1 MTETETLCNGKW
13 LRLKRRGRWE
23 YAERTNPGGGVM
35 IIAVTTDDR
44 VLFVEQYRPAIECM
58 TIEMPAGLVGDV
70 AISAGESAVDAAHR
84 ELVEET
90 GYRAGRIEFL
100 MEGPTSA
107 GMSNEILAFVRAH
120 DLVRVEQGG
129 GDDTEEITVHEV
141 PRAQAASWL
150 LERIRAG
157 YSIDP
162 KMFAGL
168 YMLENEALFAA
179 RTSRLESPSQI
190 RRSP

>member
-35 IIAVTTDDR
+35 IIAVTPEDR
-44 VLFVEQYRPAIECM
+44 ILFVEQYRPAIESM

-70 AISAGESAVDAAHR
+70 ASSADESAVDAAHR

-90 GYRAGRIEFL
+90 GYRAGSIDFL
-100 MEGPTSA
+100 MAGPTSA
-107 GMSNEILAFVRAH
+107 GMSNEILAFVHAR
-120 DLVRVEQGG
+120 DLERVEQGG
-129 GDDTEEITVHEV
+129 GDETEDITLHEV
-141 PRAQAASWL
+141 PRSEAAAWL
-150 LERIRAG
+150 IDRIHAG

-168 YMLENEALFAA
+168 YMLEHEALFAPQKA
-179 RTSRLESPSQI
+179 S
-190 RRSP
+190 

>member
-35 IIAVTTDDR
+35 IIAVTPEDR
-44 VLFVEQYRPAIECM
+44 ILFVEQYRPAIECM

-70 AISAGESAVDAAHR
+70 AGNADESSVDAAHR

-90 GYRAGRIEFL
+90 GYRAGRIDFL
-100 MEGPTSA
+100 MAGPTSA
-107 GMSNEILAFVRAH
+107 GMSNEILAFVHAR

-129 GDDTEEITVHEV
+129 GDETEDITVHEV
-141 PRAQAASWL
+141 PRRDAATWL
-150 LERIRAG
+150 VEKINAG

-168 YMLENEALFAA
+168 YMLDHAALFA
-179 RTSRLESPSQI
+179 R
-190 RRSP
+190 

>member
-35 IIAVTTDDR
+35 IIAVTPEDR
-44 VLFVEQYRPAIECM
+44 ILFVEQYRPAIECM

-70 AISAGESAVDAAHR
+70 ASSADESAVDAAHR

-90 GYRAGRIEFL
+90 GYRARRIDFL
-100 MEGPTSA
+100 MSGPTSA
-107 GMSNEILAFVRAH
+107 GMSNEILAFVLAR
-120 DLVRVEQGG
+120 DLERVDQGG
-129 GDDTEEITVHEV
+129 GDETEEITVHEV
-141 PRAQAASWL
+141 ARHEAAAWL
-150 LERIRAG
+150 VEKINAG

-168 YMLENEALFAA
+168 YMLDHATLFA
-179 RTSRLESPSQI
+179 R
-190 RRSP
+190 

>member
-35 IIAVTTDDR
+35 IIAVTAEDR
-44 VLFVEQYRPAIECM
+44 ILFVEQYRPAIECM
-58 TIEMPAGLVGDV
+58 TIEMPAGLVGDI
-70 AISAGESAVDAAHR
+70 ADSAHENAAEAAER
-84 ELVEET
+84 ELIEET
-90 GYRAGRIEFL
+90 GYRAGRIAFL

-107 GMSNEILAFVRAH
+107 GMSNEILAFVRAY
-120 DLVRVEQGG
+120 DLTRVETGG
-129 GDDTEEITVHEV
+129 GDETEDIIVHEV
-141 PRAQAASWL
+141 PRREAARWL
-150 LERIRAG
+150 VDKIHAG

-168 YMLENEALFAA
+168 YMLENEALFAQ
-179 RTSRLESPSQI
+179 P
-190 RRSP
+190 

>member
-35 IIAVTTDDR
+35 IIAVTPEDR
-44 VLFVEQYRPAIECM
+44 ILFVEQYRPAIECM

-70 AISAGESAVDAAHR
+70 ADHSAESAVDAAHR
-84 ELVEET
+84 ELIEET

-107 GMSNEILAFVRAH
+107 GMSNEVLAFVRAY
-120 DLVRVEQGG
+120 DLEREHAGG
-129 GDDTEEITVHEV
+129 GDETEDIIVHEV
-141 PRAQAASWL
+141 PRADAAAWL
-150 LERIRAG
+150 VDKIRAG

-168 YMLENEALFAA
+168 YMLENAALFGIV
-179 RTSRLESPSQI
+179 E
-190 RRSP
+190 

>member
-35 IIAVTTDDR
+35 IIAVTPQDR
-44 VLFVEQYRPAIECM
+44 ILFVEQYRPAIECM

-70 AISAGESAVDAAHR
+70 ASSADESAVDAAHR

-90 GYRAGRIEFL
+90 GYRAGRIDFL
-100 MEGPTSA
+100 MAGPTSA
-107 GMSNEILAFVRAH
+107 GMSNEILAFVHAR

-129 GDDTEEITVHEV
+129 GDETEDITVHEV
-141 PRAQAASWL
+141 PRLEAATWL
-150 LERIRAG
+150 IEKINAG

-162 KMFAGL
+162 KLFAGL
-168 YMLENEALFAA
+168 YMLDHAALFA
-179 RTSRLESPSQI
+179 R
-190 RRSP
+190 

>member
-1 MTETETLCNGKW
+1 MSETETLCNGKW

-35 IIAVTTDDR
+35 IIAVTPADR

-58 TIEMPAGLVGDV
+58 TIEMPAGLVGDI
-70 AISAGESAVDAAHR
+70 AGSAHESAIDAAHR

-107 GMSNEILAFVRAH
+107 GMSNEILAFVRAY
-120 DLVRVEQGG
+120 DLVRVDAGG
-129 GDDTEEITVHEV
+129 GDASEEIVVHEV
-141 PRAQAASWL
+141 PRADAARWL
-150 LERIRAG
+150 VDKIHAG

-168 YMLENEALFAA
+168 YMLENTALFRA
-179 RTSRLESPSQI
+179 EG
-190 RRSP
+190 